1 MKDKS
6 IINLSKYDPSG
17 DLGVLFEKAKEYNAL
32 TVLINGLLSENH
44 QPVQVCSFKNGTLTI
59 GAKNQSTAFLL
70 NQKSRDI
77 LDGIHQQKGKRKF
90 DIRNIKVI
98 VSVKKSSF

>member
-17 DLGVLFEKAKEYNAL
+17 DLGVLFEKAKEYKL

-70 NQKSRDI
+70 NQQSRDI
-77 LDGIHQQKGKRKF
+77 LDGIHQQIGKRKF
-90 DIRNIKVI
+90 DIRKIKVI

>member
-6 IINLSKYDPSG
+6 IINLSKYYPGG
-17 DLGVLFEKAKEYNAL
+17 DLGVLFEKAREYNEL

-44 QPVQVCSFKNGTLTI
+44 RPVQVCSFKNGTLTI

-70 NQKSRDI
+70 NQQSNDI
-77 LDGIHQQKGKRKF
+77 IDDIHQKLGRSKI
-90 DIRNIKVI
+90 DIIKIKVI